1 MIPTLTKGTSIHAVV
16 TAFRKQT
23 VDYYE
28 LTKPR
33 ITTLVLVTTFVGMWV
48 ASSGTVNSSLVFFTL
63 LGTGLASA
71 SSATFNNFIDRK
83 IDVQMTRTRNR
94 ALPAGRL
101 SAQAAFIFGT
111 ILAISAFVILSSYTN
126 YLTAYLAIF
135 TIFFYVIIY
144 TVWLKRYS
152 TLCTEVG
159 GVAGALP
166 PIIGWTAVTNE
177 ITWPALLLFLVI
189 FLWQPPHFWALA
201 LARADEYR
209 KANIPM
215 LPVVKGTSVT
225 KFRMLL
231 YTLALIP
238 TTISMYLFGLNGI
251 IFLLASTL
259 LGLIYLILTID
270 FMRKPVT
277 IKSARRLFSFS
288 IVYLLGIFT
297 LVFIDYQL
305 SEVFAYNF

>member
-1 MIPTLTKGTSIHAVV
+1 MLSTLTKGVSTNVV
-16 TAFRKQT
+16 FSTLRKQLA
-23 VDYYE
+23 DLYE

-48 ASSGTVNSSLVFFTL
+48 ASSGSVNFTLVFFTL

-83 IDVQMTRTRNR
+83 IDARMARTRNR
-94 ALPAGRL
+94 ALPSGRI
-101 SAQAAFIFGT
+101 SAKTAFIFATVLAVCAFT
-111 ILAISAFVILSSYTN
+111 ILATFAN
-126 YLTAYLAIF
+126 YLTAWLAIF

-159 GVAGALP
+159 GIAGALP
-166 PIIGWTAVTNE
+166 PVIGWAAVTNE
-177 ITWPALLLFLVI
+177 ITWPALLMFLVI

-201 LARADEYR
+201 LLRADEYK

-215 LPVVKGTSVT
+215 LPVIKGTRLT

-231 YTLALIP
+231 YTVALIP
-238 TTISMYLFGLNGI
+238 TTVSMYMFGLNGI
-251 IFLLASTL
+251 TFLLASTL
-259 LGLIYLILTID
+259 LGIAYLILTID

-277 IKSARRLFSFS
+277 LKSARRLFSFS
-288 IVYLLGIFT
+288 ILYLLGIFT

-305 SEVFAYNF
+305 SAAFT

>member
-1 MIPTLTKGTSIHAVV
+1 MLSSSAKGVSLNAVF
-16 TAFRKQT
+16 TAFIKQFA
-23 VDYYE
+23 DFYE

-33 ITTLVLVTTFVGMWV
+33 ITTLVLVTTFVGIWV
-48 ASSGTVNSSLVFFTL
+48 ASSGTVDFSLVFFTL

-83 IDVQMTRTRNR
+83 IDVRMARTRNR
-94 ALPAGRL
+94 ALPSGRV
-101 SAQAAFIFGT
+101 SAKSAFVFAT
-111 ILAISAFVILSSYTN
+111 ILAICAYLVLSTYTN
-126 YLTAYLAIF
+126 FLTAWLALF

-144 TVWLKRYS
+144 TIWLKRYS

-159 GVAGALP
+159 GIAGALP
-166 PIIGWTAVTNE
+166 PVIGWTAVTNE
-177 ITWPALLLFLVI
+177 VTWPALLLFLVI

-201 LARADEYR
+201 LVRADEY
-209 KANIPM
+209 KNANIPM
-215 LPVVKGTSVT
+215 LPVVKGTSLT

-231 YTLALIP
+231 YTIALIP
-238 TTISMYLFGLNGI
+238 TTVSMYLFGLNGI

-259 LGLIYLILTID
+259 LGFVYLILTIE
-270 FMRKPVT
+270 FIRKPVT

-288 IVYLLGIFT
+288 IFYLLGIFT

-305 SEVFAYNF
+305 SAVFI

>member
-1 MIPTLTKGTSIHAVV
+1 MLSTLTKGVSTNAVF
-16 TAFRKQT
+16 TACRKQIF
-23 VDYYE
+23 DFYE

-48 ASSGTVNSSLVFFTL
+48 ASSGSVNFTLVFFTL

-83 IDVQMTRTRNR
+83 IDVRMARTRHR

-111 ILAISAFVILSSYTN
+111 ILAILAFVILSSYAN
-126 YLTAYLAIF
+126 YLTAYLALF

-166 PIIGWTAVTNE
+166 PVIGWTAVTNE

-215 LPVVKGTSVT
+215 LPVVKGTSLT

-251 IFLLASTL
+251 TFLIASTL
-259 LGLIYLILTID
+259 LGIVYLILTID

-288 IVYLLGIFT
+288 ILYLLAIFT
-297 LVFIDYQL
+297 LVFVDYQL
-305 SEVFAYNF
+305 SEVFVYKF

>member
-1 MIPTLTKGTSIHAVV
+1 MLSTIAKGV
-16 TAFRKQT
+16 TENSAIAAFRKQAA
-23 VDYYE
+23 DYYE

-48 ASSGTVNSSLVFFTL
+48 AGSGSVDIVLIFFTL

-83 IDVQMTRTRNR
+83 IDAQMVRTLSR
-94 ALPAGRL
+94 ALPSGRL
-101 SAQAAFIFGT
+101 QAHSAFIFGVV
-111 ILAISAFVILSSYTN
+111 LAIAAFTVLLSFTN
-126 YLTAYLAIF
+126 PLTAWLAIF

-144 TVWLKRYS
+144 TLWLKRYS

-166 PIIGWTAVTNE
+166 PVIGWTAVTNE
-177 ITWPALLLFLVI
+177 VTWPAVLLFLVI

-201 LARADEYR
+201 LARADEYK

-215 LPVVKGTSVT
+215 LPVIKGVRLT

-231 YTLALIP
+231 YTISLIP
-238 TTISMYLFGLNGI
+238 TTVSMYLFGLNGI
-251 IFLLASTL
+251 IFLVLSTV
-259 LGLIYLILTID
+259 LGIIYLVLTIN
-270 FMRKPVT
+270 FMRMPVT

-288 IVYLLGIFT
+288 IVYLMGIFS
-297 LVFIDYQL
+297 LIFVDYQL
-305 SEVFAYNF
+305 NEFIG

>member
-1 MIPTLTKGTSIHAVV
+1 MLSTIARGVTENTAITL
-16 TAFRKQT
+16 FRKQV

-33 ITTLVLVTTFVGMWV
+33 ITILVLVTTFVGMWV
-48 ASSGTVNSSLVFFTL
+48 ASSGSVDITLVFFTL
-63 LGTGLASA
+63 LGTGMASG
-71 SSATFNNFIDRK
+71 SSAAFNNFIDRH
-83 IDVQMTRTRNR
+83 IDVRMVRTRNR

-101 SAQAAFIFGT
+101 SARSAFLFAAILAVAAF
-111 ILAISAFVILSSYTN
+111 AVLSSFTN
-126 YLTAYLAIF
+126 LLTAWLAIF
-135 TIFFYVIIY
+135 TIFFYVVIY
-144 TVWLKRYS
+144 TMWLKRYS

-177 ITWPALLLFLVI
+177 ITWPAALLFLVI

-201 LARADEYR
+201 LARADEYK

-215 LPVVKGTSVT
+215 LPVVKGVRLT

-231 YTLALIP
+231 YTISLLP
-238 TTISMYLFGLNGI
+238 TTVSMYLFGLNGI
-251 IFLLASTL
+251 IFLIVSTA
-259 LGLIYLILTID
+259 LGIAYLVLTIN

-277 IKSARRLFSFS
+277 IKSARRLFGFS
-288 IVYLLGIFT
+288 IFYLLGIFS
-297 LVFIDYQL
+297 LIFVDYQL
-305 SEVFAYNF
+305 NRLIV